1 MSASGAPGSHDY
13 RTVASRPIFDG
24 RVVRLRVDTLTMPG
38 GGTAD
43 REICGHDDAV
53 AVVALDAQDRLVL
66 VRQYRHAAG
75 ERLLEL
81 PAGLC
86 DVEGEDPVDT
96 ARRELV
102 EETGL
107 EADTWRPVIELLP
120 SPGFS
125 TERVHVY
132 LATGLREV
140 DQPEPEHEEADME
153 IAWMPF
159 SEAVDAVLDGRIVN
173 GIAVAGILAAR
184 AVSARTVSARTV
196 ADRTVTD
203 RS

>member
-1 MSASGAPGSHDY
+1 MSERGAPGTHDY
-13 RTVASRPIFDG
+13 RTVASREIFDG

-53 AVVALDAQDRLVL
+53 AVIALDDDDRITL
-66 VRQYRHAAG
+66 VRQYRHAVG
-75 ERLLEL
+75 ERLWEL

-86 DVEGEDPVDT
+86 DVDGEEPLAT
-96 ARRELV
+96 ARRELA

-107 EADTWRPVIELLP
+107 EAEHWRPVIEMVP
-120 SPGFS
+120 SPGFC

-132 LATGLREV
+132 LATGLRQVER
-140 DQPEPEHEEADME
+140 PEAEHEEADME
-153 IAWMPF
+153 VARMPF
-159 SEAVDAVLDGRIVN
+159 AEAVDAVLDGRIVN
-173 GIAVAGILAAR
+173 GIAVAGILAAHS
-184 AVSARTVSARTV
+184 VI
-196 ADRTVTD
+196 D

>member
-1 MSASGAPGSHDY
+1 MSDPGAPAPHEY
-13 RTVASRPIFDG
+13 RTVASREVFDG
-24 RVVRLRVDTLTMPG
+24 RVVRLRVDTVAMPG
-38 GGTAD
+38 GGTSD

-53 AVVALDAQDRLVL
+53 AVVALDEQGRIALL
-66 VRQYRHAAG
+66 RQYRHAVAD
-75 ERLLEL
+75 RLWEL

-86 DVEGEDPVDT
+86 DVSGEDPLGT
-96 ARRELV
+96 ARRELI
-102 EETGL
+102 EEAGL
-107 EADTWRPVIELLP
+107 EAEHWRPVIEIVP

-140 DQPEPEHEEADME
+140 PRPEAHDEEADME
-153 IAWMPF
+153 HTWLPLA
-159 SEAVDAVLDGRIVN
+159 EAAGMIFDGRIVN

-184 AVSARTVSARTV
+184 EALS
-196 ADRTVTD
+196 

>member
-1 MSASGAPGSHDY
+1 MSDHGAPGTHDY
-13 RTVASRPIFDG
+13 RTVATREIFDG
-24 RVVRLRVDTLTMPG
+24 RVVRVRVDTLTMPG

-53 AVVALDAQDRLVL
+53 AVIALDDDDQITL
-66 VRQYRHAAG
+66 VRQYRHAVG
-75 ERLLEL
+75 ERLWEL

-86 DVEGEDPVDT
+86 DVEGEEPLAT

-107 EADTWRPVIELLP
+107 EADHWRPVIEMVP
-120 SPGFS
+120 SPGFC

-140 DQPEPEHEEADME
+140 ERPEAEHEEADME
-153 IAWMPF
+153 VARMPF
-159 SEAVDAVLDGRIVN
+159 GEAVDAVLDGRIVN

-184 AVSARTVSARTV
+184 TVI
-196 ADRTVTD
+196 DRF
-203 RS
+203 

>member
-1 MSASGAPGSHDY
+1 MGEPGTHDY
-13 RTVASRPIFDG
+13 RTVASREVFDG
-24 RVVRLRVDTLTMPG
+24 RVVRLRVDTVSMPG

-53 AVVALDAQDRLVL
+53 AVVALDAENQITL
-66 VRQYRHAAG
+66 VRQYRHAVG
-75 ERLLEL
+75 ERLWEL

-86 DVEGEDPVDT
+86 DVEGEEPAET

-107 EADTWRPVIELLP
+107 EADTWAPVIEMVP
-120 SPGFS
+120 SPGFC

-132 LATGLREV
+132 LATDLRQV
-140 DQPEPEHEEADME
+140 DRPAAEHEEADME
-153 IAWMPF
+153 VARMPF
-159 SEAVDAVLDGRIVN
+159 AEAVEAVLDGRIVN

-184 AVSARTVSARTV
+184 AVIERT
-196 ADRTVTD
+196 
-203 RS
+203 

>member
-1 MSASGAPGSHDY
+1 MSDTGAPGAHDY
-13 RTVASRPIFDG
+13 QIVASRRIFDG
-24 RVVRLRVDTLTMPG
+24 HVVRLRVDTLTMPG

-43 REICGHDDAV
+43 REICGHDDAA
-53 AVVALDAQDRLVL
+53 AVVALDAEDRVVL
-66 VRQYRHAAG
+66 VRQYRHAVG
-75 ERLLEL
+75 ERLWEL

-86 DVEGEDPVDT
+86 DVDGEDPAET

-107 EADTWRPVIELLP
+107 EAENWRPVIELVP

-132 LATGLREV
+132 LATDLREV
-140 DQPEPEHEEADME
+140 DRPAAEHEEADME
-153 IAWMPF
+153 IARVPF
-159 SEAVDAVLDGRIVN
+159 ADAVDAVLDGRIVN
-173 GIAVAGILAAR
+173 GIAIAGILAAR
-184 AVSARTVSARTV
+184 AV
-196 ADRTVTD
+196 TD

>member
-1 MSASGAPGSHDY
+1 MSDTGAPGPHDY
-13 RTVASRPIFDG
+13 RTVDSREVFDG
-24 RVVRLRVDTLTMPG
+24 HVVRLRVDTVSMPG

-53 AVVALDAQDRLVL
+53 AVVALDDEGRVALI
-66 VRQYRHAAG
+66 RQYRHAVA
-75 ERLLEL
+75 ERLWEL

-86 DVEGEDPVDT
+86 DVEGEEPLRA

-102 EETGL
+102 EEAGL
-107 EADTWRPVIELLP
+107 EAEHWRPLIEIVP

-140 DQPEPEHEEADME
+140 PRPEAEHEEADME
-153 IAWMPF
+153 HSWLPLA
-159 SEAVDAVLDGRIVN
+159 EAAEMILEGRMVN
-173 GIAVAGILAAR
+173 GIAVSGVLAAR
-184 AVSARTVSARTV
+184 EALARS
-196 ADRTVTD
+196 
-203 RS
+203 

>member
-1 MSASGAPGSHDY
+1 MSGSGTPGAHEY
-13 RTVASRPIFDG
+13 RTVASREVFDG
-24 RVVRLRVDTLTMPG
+24 NIVRLRVDTLTMPG

-43 REICGHDDAV
+43 REIAGHDDAV
-53 AVVALDAQDRLVL
+53 AVIALDGRDRITL
-66 VRQYRHAAG
+66 VRQYRHAVG

-86 DVEGEDPVDT
+86 DVEGEEPLDT

-107 EADTWRPVIELLP
+107 EADSWRPVISIVP
-120 SPGFS
+120 SPGFC

-140 DQPEPEHEEADME
+140 ARPEARHEEADME
-153 IAWMPF
+153 IERMPF
-159 SEAVDAVLDGRIVN
+159 AEAVDAVLDGRIVN

-184 AVSARTVSARTV
+184 EAIARS
-196 ADRTVTD
+196 
-203 RS
+203 

>member
-1 MSASGAPGSHDY
+1 MTGDAAPGSHEF
-13 RTVASRPIFDG
+13 RTVSSREIFDG
-24 RVVRLRVDTLTMPG
+24 HVVRLRVDTVSMPG

-53 AVVALDAQDRLVL
+53 AVVALDEQGRIALL
-66 VRQYRHAAG
+66 RQYRHAVG
-75 ERLLEL
+75 ERLWEL

-86 DVEGEDPVDT
+86 DVDGEELLET

-107 EADTWRPVIELLP
+107 EADHWRPLIEIVP

-132 LATGLREV
+132 LATGIREV
-140 DQPEPEHEEADME
+140 PRPEAEHEEADME
-153 IAWMPF
+153 QSWLPVA
-159 SEAVDAVLDGRIVN
+159 EAVEMIFDGRMIN
-173 GIAVAGILAAR
+173 GIAVSGILAAR
-184 AVSARTVSARTV
+184 EALARP
-196 ADRTVTD
+196 
-203 RS
+203 